1 MRCLRKFDLFRLIT
15 GCTYAPA
22 AEAQKRRTFSH
33 DAVLMSLSLSF
44 FVSENVEVIRAEMF
58 AFAFDQA
65 LFEFA

>member
-1 MRCLRKFDLFRLIT
+1 MRQLPRLRKGGHFPMTQYSCPYLF
-15 GCTYAPA
+15 
-22 AEAQKRRTFSH
+22 F
-33 DAVLMSLSLSF
+33 V